1 MEGNTLKTGGME
13 MSAREFQKGCCCRS
27 QCGRDCY
34 KSWWDR
40 SQCVGGIAIR
50 AGWIEVSVWE
60 GLL

>member
-1 MEGNTLKTGGME
+1 M
-13 MSAREFQKGCCCRS
+13 
-27 QCGRDCY
+27 CGRDCY

-50 AGWIEVSVWE
+50 AGGTEVSVWE